1 MWRTVHADH
10 RDALWCETPGTRG
23 FSNHRGAGAS
33 AGENQIQDLIR
44 RHGLIFVKP
53 LFRGGVGK
61 KGKAGL
67 IGKAGDLRAALAE
80 KERLYFDDHLNRG
93 RNMDTRTPASDCA
106 YVL

>member
-1 MWRTVHADH
+1 MQITGMLYGAKLLEHV
-10 RDALWCETPGTRG
+10 G
-23 FSNHRGAGAS
+23 FPTIEVLGPGAG
-33 AGENQIQDLIR
+33 EDQIQDLIR